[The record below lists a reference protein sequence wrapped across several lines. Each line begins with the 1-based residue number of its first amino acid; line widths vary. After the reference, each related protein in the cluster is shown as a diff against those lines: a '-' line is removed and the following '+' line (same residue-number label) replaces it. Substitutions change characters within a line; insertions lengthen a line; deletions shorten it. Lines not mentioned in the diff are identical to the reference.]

1 MARDGAVVTVSDS
14 RAAGRAPDESGDAAE
29 RWLRAHGVEP
39 VARELVA
46 DERQD
51 IEASL
56 RRLIA
61 EGIAVVLTTGGTGLG
76 PRDVTPEATG
86 AVLDRRAPG
95 LAELMRAEGMKK
107 TPLAA
112 LGRGVVGA
120 AGGTLVVNLPGS
132 VRAVEDSLAALE
144 PVFSHALDLL
154 TGHTEH

>member
-1 MARDGAVVTVSDS
+1 MARDGAVITVSDS
-14 RAAGRAPDESGDAAE
+14 RAAGRAPDLSGDAAE

-39 VARELVA
+39 VAREIVA
-46 DERQD
+46 DEEKD
-51 IEASL
+51 IEACL

-86 AVLDRRAPG
+86 AVLDRVAPG
-95 LAELMRAEGMKK
+95 LAELMRAEGRKK

-120 AGGTLVVNLPGS
+120 AGRTLVVNLPGS
-132 VRAVEDSLAALE
+132 VRAVEDGLAALE
-144 PVFSHALDLL
+144 PVFDHALDLL
-154 TGHTEH
+154 RGQTEH

>member
-14 RAAGRAPDESGDAAE
+14 RAAGRAPDLSGDAAE
-29 RWLRAHGVEP
+29 RWLRAHGVLS
-39 VARELVA
+39 VAREVVA
-46 DERQD
+46 DERKD

-61 EGIAVVLTTGGTGLG
+61 DGVAVVLTTGGTGLG

-86 AVLDRRAPG
+86 AILDRRAPG
-95 LAELMRAEGMKK
+95 VAELMRAVGMKQ

-120 AGGTLVVNLPGS
+120 TGRTLVVNLPGS
-132 VRAVEDSLAALE
+132 VSAVEHSLAALE
-144 PVFSHALDLL
+144 SVFDHALDLL